1 MDGKRSQVNK
11 RQVPARDNHG
21 PFVALELQM
30 LHKFQSLKETTQGY
44 NKRGEKRLLF
54 FGKSEVISII
64 NHPPHNCGVQT
75 YVTHLAVHKTN

>member
-1 MDGKRSQVNK
+1 MDGKRSKVNK

-30 LHKFQSLKETTQGY
+30 LHKFRRLKETTQRY

-54 FGKSEVISII
+54 LEKVKSYQLSII
-64 NHPPHNCGVQT
+64 PYIIAGYKPT
-75 YVTHLAVHKTN
+75 